1 MRMISGLLTA
11 LGLAAILAPGC
22 GPKVDCD
29 KLDKSLSGCTEALM
43 FRLRPDAKKSLAKAT
58 DPETRKANEALKAK
72 DIERNRATLKKQI
85 VEECKKHKGRA
96 ADAKLINSCLEA
108 SGGKT
113 DPASCKKFADCFGKF
128 LKEKS
133 K

>member
-1 MRMISGLLTA
+1 MRTTSGLLTA
-11 LGLAAILAPGC
+11 VGLVAMLAASC

-58 DPETRKANEALKAK
+58 DPEIKKQNEALRLK
-72 DIERNRATLKKQI
+72 DIERNRATLKKQV
-85 VEECKKHKGRA
+85 VEECRKHNGRA
-96 ADAKLINSCLEA
+96 ADAKLINDCLKV

-113 DPASCKKFADCFGKF
+113 DAESCRKFADCFGKF